1 MWTVVIIIILF
12 GLLFYPRACEY
23 FTMTKVKST
32 VDNAE
37 YLVVKSYADKEQAA
51 NLMAEINLFT
61 VKLIQTLKSK
71 YSQHDPQIMSLA
83 EYIKGREITSVLTKK
98 FKSESLQENLPDS
111 PNKTS
116 YTSNK
121 GEIISLCLREK
132 KTGKDQFH
140 DLDTLKFVLIHE
152 LGHIITPELNHSV
165 LFWSNFRFL
174 LEFCNKYKLYT
185 SPDFDKHNVNYC
197 GLEVSYTPIN
207 DKTLSSYF
215 S

>member
-1 MWTVVIIIILF
+1 MLAVIIIIILF
-12 GLLFYPRACEY
+12 ALLFYPKACEY

-32 VDNAE
+32 IDNAE

-51 NLMAEINLFT
+51 NLMAKINLFT
-61 VKLIQTLKSK
+61 IKLIQTLHSK
-71 YSQHDPQIMSLA
+71 YSHYDPQVMSLA
-83 EYIKGREITSVLTKK
+83 EYTKGSEITSALTKK

-132 KTGKDQFH
+132 KTGRDEFH

-152 LGHIITPELNHSV
+152 LGHIVTPELNHSM

-185 SPDFDKHNVNYC
+185 SPDFDNNHINYC
-197 GLEVSYTPIN
+197 GLDVSYTPIN

-215 S
+215 